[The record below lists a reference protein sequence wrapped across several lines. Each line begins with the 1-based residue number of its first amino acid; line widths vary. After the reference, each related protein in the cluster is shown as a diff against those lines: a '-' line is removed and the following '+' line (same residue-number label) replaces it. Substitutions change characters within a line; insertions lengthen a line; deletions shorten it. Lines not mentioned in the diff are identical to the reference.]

1 MTEQS
6 DLTESGAHL
15 QSAISNQAQPTVG
28 AAFTAPSTP
37 TLALF
42 SEEIGKW
49 VFCIQCTLKSS
60 NKHSHP
66 VSVSRRQQ
74 RHYGHSNQQVLP
86 HRCGVSES
94 NHQGYLRSWNLQGGV
109 SSLLPQCDYTPGN
122 PWLLFLVLFNWNS
135 DTRHS

>member
-49 VFCIQCTLKSS
+49 VFCIQCTLVFQCSHSS
-60 NKHSHP
+60 FHEYSKIFKQTFSP
-66 VSVSRRQQ
+66 SVSVKEAAKTLWALKPT
-74 RHYGHSNQQVLP
+74 GWK
-86 HRCGVSES
+86 GE
-94 NHQGYLRSWNLQGGV
+94 
-109 SSLLPQCDYTPGN
+109 D
-122 PWLLFLVLFNWNS
+122 
-135 DTRHS
+135 